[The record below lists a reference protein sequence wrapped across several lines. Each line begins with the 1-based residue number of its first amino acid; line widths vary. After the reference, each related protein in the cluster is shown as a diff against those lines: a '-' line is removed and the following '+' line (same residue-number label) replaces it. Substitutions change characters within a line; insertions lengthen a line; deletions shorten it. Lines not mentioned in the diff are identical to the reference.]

1 MLSVGALNRM
11 WVLRHRAMAIST
23 RRKAAAFKAK
33 IAFAPIRGRSSPPT
47 AGPMIPEI
55 FICTPLNVTAE
66 ANSSLVTT
74 SGITD
79 VQVGPLQAKPTPSR
93 NPPISNSKGV
103 NNLSEPQAA
112 SPAADKASQPC
123 ITMSNFLRS
132 TVSANAP
139 AGKVSRK
146 KGNEAAEDNKESIR
160 GDADRVFITQV
171 AAIS

>member
-1 MLSVGALNRM
+1 MLSVEARNRL

-23 RRKAAAFKAK
+23 RRKATPLKPK
-33 IAFAPIRGRSSPPT
+33 IAFAPIRGRSNPPT

-93 NPPISNSKGV
+93 NTPTSNSKGV
-103 NNLSEPQAA
+103 SRLSDPKTA

-139 AGKVSRK
+139 AGKVRRK
-146 KGNEAAEDNKESIR
+146 NGREAAEDNKESIK
-160 GDADRVFITQV
+160 GDADRVFMTQV